1 ASPPNFINERTSRA
15 PDFDRRVVPHQA
27 TAQRPAR
34 DRRPAA
40 SRTRPANHLQWCSL
54 VRLPLCRNGCGL
66 NSCTHT
72 KLTLASKSGHG
83 MKYLV
88 DQSRRAHTWRS
99 RSEMRNCGLSSW
111 SVFSRAETRSIDIR
125 TLQQTRAKAAPH
137 VFRLPIVQKI
147 CYKVRTTIL
156 EHSVQCQRLIIPAG
170 NASPLLSLLV
180 STAKL
185 ASSVPSQPLTFS
197 PIPIVNQAT
206 VLNPP
211 PPNS

>member
-1 ASPPNFINERTSRA
+1 
-15 PDFDRRVVPHQA
+15 
-27 TAQRPAR
+27 
-34 DRRPAA
+34 
-40 SRTRPANHLQWCSL
+40 
-54 VRLPLCRNGCGL
+54 
-66 NSCTHT
+66 
-72 KLTLASKSGHG
+72 
-83 MKYLV
+83 
-88 DQSRRAHTWRS
+88 
-99 RSEMRNCGLSSW
+99 
-111 SVFSRAETRSIDIR
+111 
-125 TLQQTRAKAAPH
+125 

-197 PIPIVNQAT
+197 PIPIVNHAT

-211 PPNS
+211 PPNSYVALSQLPTEYGSYRPSSPLKSKRKLTYQKNVSAEDSTLPPKWQNSNKTQQPSSIPNSALLKSSIASTHHKTHNKPSTPPNP